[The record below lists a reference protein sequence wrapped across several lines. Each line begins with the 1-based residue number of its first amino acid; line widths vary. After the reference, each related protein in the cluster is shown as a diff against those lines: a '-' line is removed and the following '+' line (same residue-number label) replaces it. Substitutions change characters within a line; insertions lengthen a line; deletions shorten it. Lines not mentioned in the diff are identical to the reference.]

1 MTTGQGTTRG
11 SAGERVEPWPA
22 RVVLVGRTGLDAKLR
37 LDPELE
43 LIRARTGLE
52 AIGELANPVG
62 GSAERTYVIVGEGSE
77 IGGRAGSAR
86 DFVDAVHRVLR
97 GTRVLIV
104 AGVNHPGVEAYE
116 GVVEPSISSHSLR
129 SLIHPDFASDGGPSD
144 QAVPGPERESGTPI
158 FSVPGG
164 ATPNRRT
171 EPTRPVPA
179 PPVSS
184 APDPAAPKPKPDIE
198 GSGDLSAEELA
209 LLAEEPGLEDEAAE
223 SAADVAE
230 EPLPEGRAPE
240 HAPKPAPMP
249 KPETVVKA
257 AASAEREADLLD
269 RWEPGAMES
278 VSREGDGPLVAAML
292 GGRGVVEP
300 ALGMLRSRAGR
311 SDLEFVEQSS
321 PEQKAPAGGAAV
333 EFGGRVFGWLVARRD
348 PETLT
353 PRHEAR
359 PGEPTLGEHA
369 RWLAGWLALADQH
382 RRLRAEAMT
391 DRVSG
396 AWNRRYFDR
405 FLAAAIEQA
414 RAKRQMLTVLVF
426 DLDNFKRF
434 NDEFGH
440 EAGDMILR
448 ETVSLMHSLTRPT
461 DRICRIGGDEFAVIF
476 YEPEGPRDQHSR
488 HPTHF
493 ADVAERFQRA
503 IVEQRFPRLG
513 IDAPGRLTI
522 SGGLA
527 TFPWDGATPEDLLR
541 KADQLA
547 LESKR
552 SGKNGITLGGHKD

>member
-43 LIRARTGLE
+43 LVRARTGLE

-97 GTRVLIV
+97 GTRVLMV
-104 AGVNHPGVEAYE
+104 AGVNHPGAEAYE
-116 GVVEPSISSHSLR
+116 GVVEPSISSQSLR
-129 SLIHPDFASDGGPSD
+129 SLIHPDGGPSD

-164 ATPNRRT
+164 ARPERRS
-171 EPTRPVPA
+171 ESRSAPAMPRAPEPA
-179 PPVSS
+179 PAGPAQDPVR
-184 APDPAAPKPKPDIE
+184 AD
-198 GSGDLSAEELA
+198 DLSEEELA
-209 LLAEEPGLEDEAAE
+209 LLAEEPPVTEDIA
-223 SAADVAE
+223 
-230 EPLPEGRAPE
+230 EPLPEARAPE
-240 HAPKPAPMP
+240 PTPRAMPAEMRVP
-249 KPETVVKA
+249 A
-257 AASAEREADLLD
+257 ARAMSEEDPAD

-292 GGRGVVEP
+292 GGRGVAEP
-300 ALGMLRSRAGR
+300 AMVVLRARAGR
-311 SDLEFVEQSS
+311 TDIEFIEQASSD
-321 PEQKAPAGGAAV
+321 QKAPASGTPV
-333 EFGGRVFGWLVARRD
+333 EFGGRTFGWLVARRD

-426 DLDNFKRF
+426 DLDNFKSF

-440 EAGDMILR
+440 ETGDMILR
-448 ETVSLMHSLTRPT
+448 ETVNLMHSLTRPT

-488 HPTHF
+488 HPTQF
-493 ADVAERFQRA
+493 AEVADRFQRA

>member
-1 MTTGQGTTRG
+1 MTTEQGTTRG
-11 SAGERVEPWPA
+11 PLGERVEPWAA

-104 AGVNHPGVEAYE
+104 AGVNHPGAEAYE
-116 GVVEPSISSHSLR
+116 GVVEPSISSQSLR
-129 SLIHPDFASDGGPSD
+129 SLIHPDGGAAD
-144 QAVPGPERESGTPI
+144 QAVPAPERESGTPI
-158 FSVPGG
+158 FSVPAGPKPELRSESR
-164 ATPNRRT
+164 AAPSMPRTP
-171 EPTRPVPA
+171 EPA
-179 PPVSS
+179 PPEP
-184 APDPAAPKPKPDIE
+184 APARVRTD
-198 GSGDLSAEELA
+198 DLSEEELA
-209 LLAEEPGLEDEAAE
+209 LLAEEPPVPDEIP
-223 SAADVAE
+223 D
-230 EPLPEGRAPE
+230 PLPEARAPAP
-240 HAPKPAPMP
+240 APKSMPVEMREPASGVP
-249 KPETVVKA
+249 A
-257 AASAEREADLLD
+257 ARAPREEDPAD

-278 VSREGDGPLVAAML
+278 VSREGDAPLVAAML
-292 GGRGVVEP
+292 GGRGVAEP
-300 ALGMLRSRAGR
+300 AMVVLRARAGR
-311 SDLEFVEQSS
+311 TDIEFIEQATTN
-321 PEQKAPAGGAAV
+321 QKAPVNGTPV

-353 PRHEAR
+353 PRHDPR
-359 PGEPTLGEHA
+359 PGEPTLGENA

-414 RAKRQMLTVLVF
+414 RAKRQMLTVLLF
-426 DLDNFKRF
+426 DLDNFKSF

-448 ETVSLMHSLTRPT
+448 ETVNLMHSLTRPT